1 MKDVNT
7 PSIRDTL
14 GLEDAFAN
22 YVFDESRV
30 DLSGWNS
37 THAFF
42 RALLEE
48 FKPKLILELGV
59 WKGMSSLHMAAQSK
73 KLGLGTEIVAIDTW
87 VFGASVLK
95 RAARR
100 VEPP

>member
-14 GLEDAFAN
+14 GLEDAFAT

-37 THAFF
+37 TLAFF

-48 FKPKLILELGV
+48 FKPKLIL
-59 WKGMSSLHMAAQSK
+59 
-73 KLGLGTEIVAIDTW
+73 
-87 VFGASVLK
+87 
-95 RAARR
+95 
-100 VEPP
+100 